1 MAMAI
6 FPNSICAWASDVP
19 APGTGFSDMDTQDPW
34 KLMLSGAQ
42 GSQLGLFY
50 FRQRVFSNCLFM
62 QLKFSPTSLTVYSQ
76 VRKAGDKATAGKD
89 IIITVTTASGTS
101 STYAYSGARLRR
113 DAVDATSISLASGD
127 SVSVSY
133 PTYDVLHS
141 YVQNSPTFSSNPNTF
156 NSGITHILINYE
168 NGKVVQSKSGVNQN
182 SFVVRDG
189 GIHETGY
196 QDENLIFANG
206 ASIDFDPF
214 DNTFSIQKGTGSPDT
229 SIKVTSSTNGQV
241 VSNLSLDQDSFNNP
255 FSLGNRIEISTTS
268 ANPITSVKNTLTGD
282 VTSGSDLTSQGWN
295 LDGDNTVMNRYD
307 SVQLYW
313 QPTASQLPTYR
324 YMLYKYLGSSNFET
338 LKTAHPAFFDW
349 LITDPEALNLFL
361 TSGYASTSLIGGMGA
376 YKWSDNLDP
385 DSELSALNI
394 WSRIWNKYPDSRGG
408 ENLKIAVAV
417 ALDFSHN
424 VMAWQPGKPINPLGR
439 YELYAS
445 AFANHILIGTFG
457 DYSAQMLR
465 DVVDDRISNAGMEWL
480 RSYIIDHNSVYT
492 FPSKLVYGYYLID
505 YLEYSPYGW
514 VQKGGFYGPKST
526 IWNIMRYGG
535 VCGAMSKASVFLL
548 NAFGMPGYAEGEPAH
563 CAFIFFY
570 TNNKWELGY
579 AYTGWEH
586 TGGRDSN
593 EPWTFNGTQ
602 LDANQ
607 YSKDKSYFL
616 TFEAEQDIEQGNYQQ
631 ALSKVQSAVA
641 LAPNNVDAWR
651 VYIQVANYLNLD
663 SGLASKIQSTFDS
676 LASTNQ
682 PYTAW
687 GPSLNYD
694 VIISSLTSQIKS

>member
-1 MAMAI
+1 
-6 FPNSICAWASDVP
+6 
-19 APGTGFSDMDTQDPW
+19 
-34 KLMLSGAQ
+34 
-42 GSQLGLFY
+42 
-50 FRQRVFSNCLFM
+50 
-62 QLKFSPTSLTVYSQ
+62 
-76 VRKAGDKATAGKD
+76 
-89 IIITVTTASGTS
+89 
-101 STYAYSGARLRR
+101 
-113 DAVDATSISLASGD
+113 
-127 SVSVSY
+127 
-133 PTYDVLHS
+133 
-141 YVQNSPTFSSNPNTF
+141 
-156 NSGITHILINYE
+156 E
-168 NGKVVQSKSGVNQN
+168 
-182 SFVVRDG
+182 
-189 GIHETGY
+189 
-196 QDENLIFANG
+196 DESLIFANG

-214 DNTFSIQKGTGSPDT
+214 DNTFGIQKGTGSPDT

-241 VSNLSLDQDSFNNP
+241 VSSLSLDQDSFNNP
-255 FSLGNRIEISTTS
+255 FSVGNRIEISTTS
-268 ANPITSVKNTLTGD
+268 ENPITSEKNLFTGD
-282 VTSGSDLTSQGWN
+282 VTSASTLTSQGWN
-295 LDGDNTVMNRYD
+295 LDGNTTVMNRYN

-313 QPTASQLPTYR
+313 QPNASDLPTYR
-324 YMLYKYLGSSNFET
+324 YMLYKYLGSANFET
-338 LKTAHPAFFDW
+338 LKTTHPAFFDW
-349 LITDPEALNLFL
+349 LITNPDALNLFL
-361 TSGYASTSLIGGMGA
+361 TSGYASNSLIGGMGA
-376 YKWSDNLDP
+376 YKWSDILEP
-385 DSELSALNI
+385 DSELSALDI
-394 WSRIWNKYPDSRGG
+394 WSRIWNKYPNSRGG

-424 VMAWQPGKPINPLGR
+424 VMAWQPGKPVDPLGR

-445 AFANHILIGTFG
+445 AFANHILVGTFG

-505 YLEYSPYGW
+505 YLAYSPYGW
-514 VQKGGFYGPKST
+514 VQKGGFYGPRST

-535 VCGAMSKASVFLL
+535 VCGAMSKSSVFLL

-579 AYTGWEH
+579 AYAGWDR

-602 LDANQ
+602 LDSNQ

-616 TFEAEQDIEQGNYQQ
+616 AFEAEQDMDQGNYQD

-663 SGLASKIQSTFDS
+663 SGLASKIQSTFNS